1 MIFYTHNPYLRI
13 RSRATTFFSRRERR
27 TLSKSSTVP
36 IDDDLRNL
44 IEVRTGK
51 TLECSVVL
59 NEASLTFLTSQ
70 VVRPYRLRPF
80 WQRDTCPS

>member
-1 MIFYTHNPYLRI
+1 MDTLLRSYQK
-13 RSRATTFFSRRERR
+13 SRATTFFSRRERR

-51 TLECSVVL
+51 TLECYAVL
-59 NEASLTFLTSQ
+59 NDASLTFLTSQ